1 MASKPKQR
9 LRKSPKQGACCH
21 YLPEAHCKRCQILE
35 NELNTERTSSG
46 EESKEASQKMQ
57 KYSLR
62 QRKERGIT
70 RSEEKD
76 KKEVEQ
82 KPSFE
87 ITPSF
92 ESSKYTHHDMIC
104 RVLAGNGSMSVD
116 NILCAMK
123 EKYFRSGLH
132 LHQRENVKNTLKQR
146 QCFEETSPTRFCH
159 RPALCKDFIR
169 SVLSGQIVHRS
180 DQRRKLNL
188 DMYHIGISKLF
199 RSSKHV
205 CSMAHI

>member
-21 YLPEAHCKRCQILE
+21 YLPEAHCKRCQRLE
-35 NELNTERTSSG
+35 YELNTERTSSG

-123 EKYFRSGLH
+123 EKFGLH

-169 SVLSGQIVHRS
+169 SVFSGQIVHIS

>member
-1 MASKPKQR
+1 MTR
-9 LRKSPKQGACCH
+9 CH
-21 YLPEAHCKRCQILE
+21 VRTLHLQKVLE
-35 NELNTERTSSG
+35 
-46 EESKEASQKMQ
+46 
-57 KYSLR
+57 
-62 QRKERGIT
+62 I
-70 RSEEKD
+70 
-76 KKEVEQ
+76 
-82 KPSFE
+82 
-87 ITPSF
+87 F

-116 NILCAMK
+116 NILYAMK
-123 EKYFRSGLH
+123 EKFGLH

-205 CSMAHI
+205 CSMAHILWLTIHNTFYCFVLVLLTIFKAMAFVNRMIS

>member
-21 YLPEAHCKRCQILE
+21 YLPEAHCKRCQRLE
-35 NELNTERTSSG
+35 YELNTERTSSG
-46 EESKEASQKMQ
+46 EESSKEASQKTQ

-62 QRKERGIT
+62 RRKERGIT

-87 ITPSF
+87 MTP
-92 ESSKYTHHDMIC
+92 SSKYTHHDMIC

-116 NILCAMK
+116 NILYAMK
-123 EKYFRSGLH
+123 EKFGLH

-146 QCFEETSPTRFCH
+146 QCFEETSPTSFCH

-169 SVLSGQIVHRS
+169 SVFSGQIVHIS